1 MRGVLFEG
9 IPRQV
14 RVADVPVPVLM
25 DETDAIVRITTSAI
39 CGSDL
44 HMYHGVRGGP
54 DVPWV
59 VGHEAMGYISQIGSA
74 VHSLAV
80 GDYVVIPDNLDSGH
94 LQMDPEPRF
103 GHGGPGPY
111 GGLQAE
117 YARVPFADDSLITVP
132 LTANT
137 TNATAE
143 QNYVLLSDIFA
154 TGWTALDFSGFE
166 AGDTVAVFGAGPVGL
181 LSAYSAILRG
191 ASKVY
196 SVDHVPARLE
206 KAASIG
212 AVPINFFESDPVQ
225 QILAYEPDGVIR
237 AVDCVGMEAINAQG
251 ELQEDIVMR
260 NMVAVTRQ
268 GGGIGQVGVFLTQN
282 NSVGAPLAETIS
294 PNITFP
300 LSDFFSK
307 HLTLGAGV
315 VDPIAVAPV
324 LENLITSG
332 RAQPNFVA
340 TAEIGIEEVPEYF
353 QRFDRQE
360 EIKYKDDMEPNSGQ

>member
-1 MRGVLFEG
+1 M
-9 IPRQV
+9 
-14 RVADVPVPVLM
+14 
-25 DETDAIVRITTSAI
+25 
-39 CGSDL
+39 
-44 HMYHGVRGGP
+44 
-54 DVPWV
+54 
-59 VGHEAMGYISQIGSA
+59 
-74 VHSLAV
+74 
-80 GDYVVIPDNLDSGH
+80 
-94 LQMDPEPRF
+94 
-103 GHGGPGPY
+103 
-111 GGLQAE
+111 
-117 YARVPFADDSLITVP
+117 
-132 LTANT
+132 
-137 TNATAE
+137 
-143 QNYVLLSDIFA
+143 LS
-154 TGWTALDFSGFE
+154 
-166 AGDTVAVFGAGPVGL
+166 P
-181 LSAYSAILRG
+181 YSAILRG

-225 QILAYEPDGVIR
+225 QILAYEPDGVTR

-300 LSDFFSK
+300 LSDFLSK

-324 LENLITSG
+324 LEKLITSG
-332 RAQPNFVA
+332 RAQPHFVG

-360 EIKYKDDMEPNSGQ
+360 EIKVYIRFP